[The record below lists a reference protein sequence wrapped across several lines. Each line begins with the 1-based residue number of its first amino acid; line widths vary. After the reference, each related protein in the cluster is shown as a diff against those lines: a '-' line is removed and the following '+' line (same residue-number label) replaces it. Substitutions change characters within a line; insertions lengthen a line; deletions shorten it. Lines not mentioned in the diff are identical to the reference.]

1 MAIAVVYKVPAMSA
15 DQYRQS
21 WIGGPPVAPP
31 AGLIFHTGIGEDTSF
46 FTVTVWESRAAYDA
60 FAFRIRGA
68 GDSSRSPLPSASRH
82 VKWTRSRGFAPFNR
96 ALSPSLS
103 PIADPG

>member
-31 AGLIFHTGIGEDTSF
+31 AGLIFHAGIGEDTSF
-46 FTVTVWESRAAYDA
+46 LTVTVWESRAAYDA
-60 FAFRIRGA
+60 FAPMFARVMTDKGFRFGA
-68 GDSSRSPLPSASRH
+68 PQILPVHH
-82 VKWTRSRGFAPFNR
+82 VLTPTRNE
-96 ALSPSLS
+96 
-103 PIADPG
+103 